1 MPTCNYKFKDF
12 MNFYFTLH
20 FALHTM
26 ASSQDDREAAGRV
39 KEDPSATKAQQ
50 APPTWG
56 MERPFYLSVFGK
68 FHQVRCRLLR
78 WT

>member
-1 MPTCNYKFKDF
+1 MPTCNLRFKDLL
-12 MNFYFTLH
+12 NFYFTLH
-20 FALHTM
+20 FALHIM

-56 MERPFYLSVFGK
+56 MERPFYLSIIDI

-78 WT
+78 WA

>member
-1 MPTCNYKFKDF
+1 
-12 MNFYFTLH
+12 MNFAKFSKSHFTTH
-20 FALHTM
+20 FALHIM

-56 MERPFYLSVFGK
+56 MERPFYLSIIDI

-78 WT
+78 WA